1 MHTTNLDLSLKE
13 ITKVEGTASLDLK
26 IREGQVTECK
36 FGITEMKR
44 FFTQAI
50 RGKPVIAVPQLVAR
64 ICGTCSNAHLLC
76 SLKSIENGLGLSV
89 TPQTKLL
96 RQLLYYGLIIR
107 DHGLHL
113 YIFVLPDL
121 FNRNSILD
129 FDEKNP
135 EEHTLLHDC
144 FEVKEVG
151 NKLGIAAGGRSV
163 HAPFAT
169 VGGFS
174 KLPAKQDLTGLIPQ
188 LKAVRPRILHLIDVF
203 YKCDF
208 DLKQDVKFLGLV
220 DAQYSFLEGEL
231 RTSGGVAIPDQEF
244 AEKLTRQDIPY
255 SQATGYLLGNSVH
268 MVGALARLN
277 LNREALHQN
286 TRRDATKAL
295 EVFPSKNIFHNNLAQ
310 AIEMLHA
317 VDRSIDLINEYQAL
331 PEKPSPLPP
340 ISPISPPIGIGTIE
354 APRGTLFH
362 KMEITSDGKI
372 KKGTIIVPTGQNQI
386 GIERS
391 IREYVSANVDQ
402 TKEVLSHEIEKIIRA
417 YDPCMSCATSFLKIR
432 WK

>member
-26 IREGQVTECK
+26 IRDGLVTECK

-50 RGKPVIAVPQLVAR
+50 RGKPIIAIPQLVAR

-76 SLKSIENGLGLSV
+76 SLKSIENGLGLSI
-89 TPQTKLL
+89 TTQTKLL
-96 RQLLYYGLIIR
+96 RQLLNYGLIIR

-113 YIFVLPDL
+113 YVFVLPDL

-151 NKLGIAAGGRSV
+151 NKLGITAGGRSV

-174 KLPAKQDLTGLIPQ
+174 KLPTIQNFTGLFPQ
-188 LKAVRPRILHLIDVF
+188 LLAIRPRILHLIEVF
-203 YKCDF
+203 HNCGF
-208 DLKQDVKFLGLV
+208 ELKQEVKFMALV
-220 DAQYSFLEGEL
+220 DPEFSFLDGEVI
-231 RTSGGVAIPDQEF
+231 TSDGQKFQPH
-244 AEKLTRQDIPY
+244 KLDERLKRRSIPY
-255 SQATGYLLGNSVH
+255 SQATGYVLDKSVYI
-268 MVGALARLN
+268 VGALARLN
-277 LNREALHQN
+277 LNRDALHPN
-286 TRRDATKAL
+286 TRRDAARAL
-295 EVFPSKNIFHNNLAQ
+295 SLFPSINIFHNNLAQ

-317 VDRSIDLINEYQAL
+317 VDTSIDLINQYQAL
-331 PEKPSPLPP
+331 PEKPTSITPKE
-340 ISPISPPIGIGTIE
+340 SVGIGIIE

-362 KMEITSDGKI
+362 KMEITNDGKI

-386 GIERS
+386 GIENS
-391 IREYVSANVDQ
+391 IRNYVSGNVDQ
-402 TKEVLSHEIEKIIRA
+402 PKEVLSHEIEKIIRA